1 MSAQKRTPG
10 RAVPEIAVVV
20 PAFNAA
26 GTIGTTLSALAEQ
39 TFNGTS
45 EIVIVDCGSDD
56 GTQAL
61 VEAAIKAN
69 KPANLKLVGCDSK
82 DPGCACAR
90 ANESPPGCRRNLGVS
105 STTAPLIAFTDA
117 DCAPEP
123 GWLAAG
129 VRALDHADL
138 VQGAVTPE
146 RAPVPFDR
154 TVSVGG
160 EHGLYET
167 ANLFVTRAAFNK
179 VGGFEPVPG
188 IKLGRGEAPFGE
200 DVWFAWR
207 CRRAGALSAFAAN
220 AIVKHAVFRRG
231 ALGYINEQTRR
242 RYFPALVNAVP
253 ELRDTLLYRRR
264 FLSQRVLRYDLA
276 AVGIATAVITKRKLP
291 LLAALPYAR
300 GLDRRPKVAATA
312 LVADTVGAAA
322 QLAGSIRA
330 KTTVL

>member
-207 CRRAGALSAFAAN
+207 CKRVGATTTFSER
-220 AIVKHAVFRRG
+220 AIVNHVVFRRG
-231 ALGYINEQTRR
+231 ALGYVAEQRR
-242 RYFPALVNAVP
+242 RRFFPPLVKAVP
-253 ELRDTLLYRRR
+253 ELRGDFLYSRA
-264 FLSQRVLRYDLA
+264 FLSKRTAYFDLA
-276 AVGIATAVITKRKLP
+276 LTGVTTAVLTKRITPLIAT
-291 LLAALPYAR
+291 LPYVLT
-300 GLDRRPKVAATA
+300 LDRRPTVAATA
-312 LVADTVGAAA
+312 IAADAIGAAA
-322 QLAGSIRA
+322 LIAGSISAR
-330 KTTVL
+330 TVVL